1 MLRHELVLSGLLA
14 LLPACILG
22 GCATSAK
29 SFKETTLDDLYPIL
43 SSQQYDTLKSVD
55 SDDDIREF
63 VDLFWHQIDSLS
75 SVPEGSSRVEFASRL
90 AYANEHFPDRRGYG
104 RSDRKRIYLLYGP
117 PKSISRKNFI
127 DVKLDPFTTVKAV
140 EVWHYLEP
148 QHAYSFPSIADQ
160 FSRSE
165 LKFVFGDLTGQGN
178 YSLIFSGDEQSDI
191 DSRLFAK

>member
-1 MLRHELVLSGLLA
+1 MHRHHLFAFFFTLLVAGL
-14 LLPACILG
+14 PQ

-43 SSQQYDTLKSVD
+43 SGQQYDSLKSIER
-55 SDDDIREF
+55 DDDIRDF
-63 VDLFWHQIDSLS
+63 VEVFWHQVDSVS
-75 SVPEGSSRVEFASRL
+75 GVSEGASRVEFASRL
-90 AYANEHFPDRRGYG
+90 VFANEHFPDRRGYG

-117 PKSISRKNFI
+117 PKTVTRKDFI

-148 QHAYSFPSIADQ
+148 QHVYSFPSVAEQ

-178 YSLIFSGDEQSDI
+178 YKLLFSGDEQSDI
-191 DSRLFAK
+191 DSRLFIK